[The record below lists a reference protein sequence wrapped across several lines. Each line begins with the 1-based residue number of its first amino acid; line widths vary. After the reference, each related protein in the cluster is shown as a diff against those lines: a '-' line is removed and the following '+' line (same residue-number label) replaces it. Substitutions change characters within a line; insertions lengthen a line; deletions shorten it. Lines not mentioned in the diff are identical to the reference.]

1 MPVIQIIII
10 LVVIGVLMWLVNTQ
24 LGQFIAEP
32 WKKLINIVAIVFT
45 VLWLLGILLGGTGL
59 FTDTH
64 AIWPFRR

>member
-1 MPVIQIIII
+1 MPIIQIIII

-45 VLWLLGILLGGTGL
+45 VLWLLGVLLGGSGV
-59 FTDTH
+59 FSDTNV
-64 AIWPFRR
+64 IWPFRR